1 LVLAWGKKPPPAPP
15 PPPADTLLAAIVSVL
30 AFWVLPLVLL
40 RLKSDAAE
48 SSPTVLTPTAKG
60 RQMLTERGWSTGWVV
75 FGAAASE
82 SSVKLM
88 TSVSL
93 LKGKDF
99 THVDTSFDDMPLDT
113 QPKMGVKS
121 DAWRE
126 VSGGYCRMPV
136 LAIDGVLYA
145 DSDKILL
152 KLAEDT
158 KARPEVKSLISLSAN
173 INASAFE
180 AIKHWGWSGLHRNMD
195 YAMVSK
201 EHYEKYGEGKK
212 SAAWEKDVC
221 KQIDTFLSTLEAKL
235 AAKPAINGY
244 YVGDEMTLADCALIN
259 WYLSFSAI
267 ANLNVV
273 NRYPKVTA
281 NWQALKKKN
290 PPGAAAHFTQFP
302 GFGEYVSRAM
312 KDARK
317 RGFDINKSMP

>member
-1 LVLAWGKKPPPAPP
+1 MFIAAAELLVLAWGKKPPPAPP

-126 VSGGYCRMPV
+126 VSGGYGCTRRWACPRSSV
-136 LAIDGVLYA
+136 PRLSPTEGLACCSRRDCEL
-145 DSDKILL
+145 ILL
-152 KLAEDT
+152 LRTRAGT
-158 KARPEVKSLISLSAN
+158 
-173 INASAFE
+173 
-180 AIKHWGWSGLHRNMD
+180 
-195 YAMVSK
+195 
-201 EHYEKYGEGKK
+201 
-212 SAAWEKDVC
+212 AACPCWP
-221 KQIDTFLSTLEAKL
+221 STA
-235 AAKPAINGY
+235 
-244 YVGDEMTLADCALIN
+244 CC
-259 WYLSFSAI
+259 
-267 ANLNVV
+267 
-273 NRYPKVTA
+273 
-281 NWQALKKKN
+281 
-290 PPGAAAHFTQFP
+290 
-302 GFGEYVSRAM
+302 
-312 KDARK
+312 
-317 RGFDINKSMP
+317 MPTRTRSC